1 MVWFAYVSLHTK
13 HTHQGVTVSDVFAF
27 LDHFSENWGFMSLAP
42 VIGSNILSIAFG
54 RIFDAHTHPSVP
66 TEPHFAWSSHFM
78 NSSKIIDVRAAPSDS
93 HSLCL
98 EGRSCYADSLK
109 LTIAACSLAFVLG
122 VYVSYR
128 DWKKTNDPRSHVVE
142 RAGMVEEDWEEV

>member
-1 MVWFAYVSLHTK
+1 MVRFAYVFLHMMWAQ
-13 HTHQGVTVSDVFAF
+13 QGVIVSDVFAF

-54 RIFDAHTHPSVP
+54 RIFDAHTHPFVP
-66 TEPHFAWSSHFM
+66 IEPHSLWSSHFT
-78 NSSKIIDVRAAPSDS
+78 NSSTLVDVRAAPPDS